1 MYYFFSNHLVSTIKN
16 TCFKKQLENHYT
28 AQKPIPGWKMNVSYT
43 HIGFL
48 RWLQGHN
55 LRQEHY
61 STPASQP
68 QNDVRKS
75 NSSQQG
81 CKIGGAKTQLQKD
94 FFGRNPI
101 PPAVC
106 PILFLELS
114 LQGELHRLIPG

>member
-1 MYYFFSNHLVSTIKN
+1 MDL
-16 TCFKKQLENHYT
+16 
-28 AQKPIPGWKMNVSYT
+28 SYT

-55 LRQEHY
+55 LWQEHY

-81 CKIGGAKTQLQKD
+81 CKIDGAKTQLQKD
-94 FFGRNPI
+94 FLGRNPV
-101 PPAVC
+101 PPVC
-106 PILFLELS
+106 SILFLELI
-114 LQGELHRLIPG
+114 LQGELQGLIPG